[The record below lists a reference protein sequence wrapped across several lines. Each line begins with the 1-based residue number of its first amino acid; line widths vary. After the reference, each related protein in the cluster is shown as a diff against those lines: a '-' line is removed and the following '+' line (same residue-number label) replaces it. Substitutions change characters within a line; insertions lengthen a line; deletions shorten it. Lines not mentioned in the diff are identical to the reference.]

1 IIDGQSL
8 RHPKKNINH
17 IRAEIGMVFQQFNLF
32 PHQSV
37 LENITLAPMKVRKLS
52 SQEAEERAYTL
63 LKKVGLEDK
72 AHMYPNQ
79 LSGGQQQRVAIAR
92 SLAMEPKICCSMNRH
107 LL

>member
-1 IIDGQSL
+1 STFLRCLNMLEKPSSGEIIIDGQSL
-8 RHPKKNINH
+8 SHPKTNINH

-63 LKKVGLEDK
+63 LKKRSEERSVGKRGKE
-72 AHMYPNQ
+72 
-79 LSGGQQQRVAIAR
+79 R
-92 SLAMEPKICCSMNRH
+92 
-107 LL
+107 